1 MPVWVDSIPPITV
14 MFSGQGTVTQDM
26 LISGC
31 LTLARLWRKF
41 YDGGEREGW
50 SWVLRYTHLV
60 GSAGKPCG
68 IAVTCCSRPP
78 GQLWFYPSS
87 AFLPSGDYALNVR
100 FFLTDIVGTARPDEK
115 AIMTYVSSFY
125 HAFSGAQKV
134 SQDPKLPPQSTPG
147 AVANVQTFFSFSLS
161 SLATGIFIIMFLVEL
176 AVGSKWC
183 PMGAREPGVP
193 FHYSQQYFQW
203 HLGMPHFGTHANLR
217 EWGVLPSPFVLE
229 SAVLMA
235 KNLYLLILVNLR

>member
-1 MPVWVDSIPPITV
+1 
-14 MFSGQGTVTQDM
+14 MFSGWGSAVTWDM
-26 LISGC
+26 LTYGCIS
-31 LTLARLWRKF
+31 LASPWKQFCHEGGNQEDDPGFWERHIFKGMLGSPMELLWQA
-41 YDGGEREGW
+41 
-50 SWVLRYTHLV
+50 YTPAGLLDSC
-60 GSAGKPCG
+60 GS
-68 IAVTCCSRPP
+68 
-78 GQLWFYPSS
+78 PSLS
-87 AFLPSGDYALNVR
+87 FAFLPSVDYALNVR

-183 PMGAREPGVP
+183 PRHNTWGKGARSPC
-193 FHYSQQYFQW
+193 SQWYFQW
-203 HLGMPHFGTHANLR
+203 HLHMPAPWHTR
-217 EWGVLPSPFVLE
+217 D
-229 SAVLMA
+229 
-235 KNLYLLILVNLR
+235 

>member
-1 MPVWVDSIPPITV
+1 M
-14 MFSGQGTVTQDM
+14 TQDM
-26 LISGC
+26 LTYGC
-31 LTLARLWRKF
+31 LSLARLWRKF
-41 YDGGEREGW
+41 YDEGGEPEGR
-50 SWVLRYTHLV
+50 SRVLRHTHL
-60 GSAGKPCG
+60 GNAGKRCG
-68 IAVTCCSRPP
+68 IAVTRLCRSRPP

-87 AFLPSGDYALNVR
+87 AFLPSVDYALNVR

-183 PMGAREPGVP
+183 PKYNTWGRGARN
-193 FHYSQQYFQW
+193 SIS
-203 HLGMPHFGTHANLR
+203 L
-217 EWGVLPSPFVLE
+217 
-229 SAVLMA
+229 
-235 KNLYLLILVNLR
+235 